1 MEHGNQSDKENKN
14 KLEEIETITK
24 EKEKEKISEITSHSV
39 RKDKADVKRTHKK
52 IITWIG
58 GVMCPVKRRAL
69 FLKNFGQEW
78 VVYNVR
84 IGNTKWDM
92 FG

>member
-52 IITWIG
+52 IIT
-58 GVMCPVKRRAL
+58 
-69 FLKNFGQEW
+69 
-78 VVYNVR
+78 
-84 IGNTKWDM
+84 
-92 FG
+92 

>member
-39 RKDKADVKRTHKK
+39 RKDKADVKRTHTKK
-52 IITWIG
+52 IT
-58 GVMCPVKRRAL
+58 
-69 FLKNFGQEW
+69 
-78 VVYNVR
+78 
-84 IGNTKWDM
+84 
-92 FG
+92 